1 MHGPQSREGSSG
13 GESSG
18 DEVDLDREVQESLCG
33 LGRNSQSNLGSR
45 SNSRGNPSN
54 SRGNQ
59 LPSQDHILPP
69 QGNLLASQGNCLPSQ
84 SNILATQGNLLP
96 SQSNLLASQSNLGSL
111 SSFHSAVTRQGS
123 SIQGDT
129 ASLLSFQST
138 STAQDSSDTASF
150 YSTGTLQGSRSS
162 SRVESPT
169 SFYSTGTLQGS
180 PSPGS
185 SRVESPSSLSYQSL
199 GSRGSVETLVTS
211 TPTLGLGEEA
221 STVHQVNSESL
232 EYEEGGEDFE
242 EGEEEEDQRLGQGAR
257 QRDSYVRP
265 GCLAG
270 SAASGTTGSTTSLA
284 SEGEVSFAGRVNEQ
298 VGRLLGYSGG
308 NLGGGVEGAM
318 AAITGYEV
326 VAGEKEKYT
335 VYKLKLSAPG
345 SVPSTWFL
353 HRRYSD
359 FLTLRATLIKE
370 SPSLAPRVPFPPKR
384 WVGSNLEPA
393 FLGRR
398 LAGLQVFLATVME
411 DSEMRR
417 SPALSNF
424 LCLDQQRTLGATER
438 PSAGTLEASRA
449 VCDTLEETVRELREQ
464 LRKREQLEGELEAMR
479 NQGLLKDAQI
489 SHLEKE
495 NELLRQQ
502 KESLM
507 AALRGVVTHSS
518 RSTLRNI
525 ILALCHHLTNS
536 GTSNLNTSLLGRRER
551 RASKGAS
558 ARIESLEDFTAKFG
572 LNNTSSSTK
581 SSTEVQKKR
590 ESNNNVTTKQEEVVD
605 YVRRRRGLGNDKGL
619 ERESSIERRKS
630 SIQ

>member
-1 MHGPQSREGSSG
+1 MHGPQSNEGSG

-18 DEVDLDREVQESLCG
+18 DEADLDREVQESLCG
-33 LGRNSQSNLGSR
+33 LGRNSRSTLGSR
-45 SNSRGNPSN
+45 SSSRGNPSN
-54 SRGNQ
+54 LSG
-59 LPSQDHILPP
+59 
-69 QGNLLASQGNCLPSQ
+69 A
-84 SNILATQGNLLP
+84 
-96 SQSNLLASQSNLGSL
+96 NLGSL

-129 ASLLSFQST
+129 ASLLSFHST
-138 STAQDSSDTASF
+138 STTQDSSDTASF
-150 YSTGTLQGSRSS
+150 YSTGTLQGSRA
-162 SRVESPT
+162 
-169 SFYSTGTLQGS
+169 Q
-180 PSPGS
+180 
-185 SRVESPSSLSYQSL
+185 SPSSLSYLSL
-199 GSRGSVETLVTS
+199 GSRGSVETLVTTS

-221 STVHQVNSESL
+221 STAHQVESE
-232 EYEEGGEDFE
+232 EDFE
-242 EGEEEEDQRLGQGAR
+242 EEEGQEGQGQGVR
-257 QRDSYVRP
+257 QRENYVRP

-270 SAASGTTGSTTSLA
+270 SAASATTGSTSSLV

-308 NLGGGVEGAM
+308 ALGGGAEGAM

-345 SVPSTWFL
+345 SVPSSWFL

-370 SPSLAPRVPFPPKR
+370 SPSLAPRIPFPPKR

-411 DSEMRR
+411 DVEMMR
-417 SPALSNF
+417 SPALSRF
-424 LCLDQQRTLGATER
+424 LCLDQIDQQRSLGPTER
-438 PSAGTLEASRA
+438 PTAAGRGTLEASRA

-489 SHLEKE
+489 CHLEKE

-507 AALRGVVTHSS
+507 VALSS
-518 RSTLRNI
+518 ST
-525 ILALCHHLTNS
+525 S
-536 GTSNLNTSLLGRRER
+536 SLNTSLLGRRER
-551 RASKGAS
+551 RSSKGVG

-572 LNNTSSSTK
+572 LNTSAIK
-581 SSTEVQKKR
+581 SSEGQRR
-590 ESNNNVTTKQEEVVD
+590 EGSNNNNNNNNEVVKQEETAD
-605 YVRRRRGLGNDKGL
+605 FLRRRGNKGSV
-619 ERESSIERRKS
+619 RESSTERRKS

>member
-1 MHGPQSREGSSG
+1 MHGAQSREASSGSGAQSHEGSG

-18 DEVDLDREVQESLCG
+18 DEADLDREVQESLCG
-33 LGRNSQSNLGSR
+33 LGRNSRSNLGSR
-45 SNSRGNPSN
+45 SNSRGNTSN
-54 SRGNQ
+54 SRV
-59 LPSQDHILPP
+59 
-69 QGNLLASQGNCLPSQ
+69 NLLASQ
-84 SNILATQGNLLP
+84 T
-96 SQSNLLASQSNLGSL
+96 NLGSL

-123 SIQGDT
+123 SSQADT
-129 ASLLSFQST
+129 ASLLSFHST
-138 STAQDSSDTASF
+138 GTGQDSSDTASF
-150 YSTGTLQGSRSS
+150 YSTGTLQGSRS
-162 SRVESPT
+162 
-169 SFYSTGTLQGS
+169 
-180 PSPGS
+180 PGS
-185 SRVESPSSLSYQSL
+185 RAQSPSSLSYLSL

-221 STVHQVNSESL
+221 STGHQVDSESF
-232 EYEEGGEDFE
+232 EYEERGGNLE
-242 EGEEEEDQRLGQGAR
+242 ERGEEERVGAGAR
-257 QRDSYVRP
+257 QRENYVRP

-298 VGRLLGYSGG
+298 VGRLLGYSGA
-308 NLGGGVEGAM
+308 NVGGEAEGAM

-335 VYKLKLSAPG
+335 VYKLKLSNPG

-370 SPSLAPRVPFPPKR
+370 SPSVAPRIPFPPKR

-411 DSEMRR
+411 DAEMRR
-417 SPALSNF
+417 SPALANF
-424 LCLDQQRTLGATER
+424 LCLDQQRTAEQRSSSGC
-438 PSAGTLEASRA
+438 GNLEASRA

-464 LRKREQLEGELEAMR
+464 LRKREQLEGELEVLR

-489 SHLEKE
+489 CHLEKE

-507 AALRGVVTHSS
+507 AALR
-518 RSTLRNI
+518 
-525 ILALCHHLTNS
+525 
-536 GTSNLNTSLLGRRER
+536 
-551 RASKGAS
+551 
-558 ARIESLEDFTAKFG
+558 
-572 LNNTSSSTK
+572 
-581 SSTEVQKKR
+581 
-590 ESNNNVTTKQEEVVD
+590 
-605 YVRRRRGLGNDKGL
+605 
-619 ERESSIERRKS
+619 
-630 SIQ
+630 